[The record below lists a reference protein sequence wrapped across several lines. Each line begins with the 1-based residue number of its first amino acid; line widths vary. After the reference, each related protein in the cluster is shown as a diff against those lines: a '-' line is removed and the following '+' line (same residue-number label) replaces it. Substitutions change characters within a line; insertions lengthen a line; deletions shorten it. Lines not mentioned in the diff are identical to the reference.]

1 LKQLNKIKEVI
12 SGALENSSLIKLRM
26 TGLRFTAEEKLKEI
40 IVRPIEIKN
49 SIHLQFTIRYQTN
62 DITKNYKKEEA
73 LEFLDERMQNDF
85 YFLSVVT
92 LDKVYQLDLKKN
104 RITSSKNQN
113 NKPPSLSHNKEKVT
127 LLSAKSTFFYK
138 LGITSKAGHLLKG
151 KEAKFRQINKFVE
164 ILKPHLPIAINN
176 KTYKVVDMGCGKGYL
191 TFALYDYLTNTLEHQ
206 VEMKG
211 VDQREELMNS
221 CNLISK
227 ESNYKGLS
235 FEQGKIDAHS
245 GELDILIALHACDTA
260 TDDVLI
266 KGILS
271 EAQLIVCS
279 PCCHKQVRKS
289 MKMPTSLSGISNY
302 GILVERQAEIVTDSI
317 RTLILNHY
325 GYKTKIVEFISGEHT
340 PKNLLIIAEKKY
352 PISVDNKYLKSIREL
367 KSTFGVKEHYIEG
380 ILNNE

>member
-1 LKQLNKIKEVI
+1 MSQLNKIKEI
-12 SGALENSSLIKLRM
+12 IGKSLDDSTLAKLRM
-26 TGLRFTAEEKLKEI
+26 TGLRATAEKTLKEI
-40 IVRPIEIKN
+40 IIRPIQIKN
-49 SIHLQFTIRYQTN
+49 SLRLQFTYRHQTN
-62 DITKNYKKEEA
+62 DITKNYSKEEA
-73 LEFLDERMQNDF
+73 LELLSKNLQDNF

-92 LDKVYQLDLKKN
+92 LDKIHQLDLKKN
-104 RITSSKNQN
+104 RINSSKNQN
-113 NKPPSLSHNKEKVT
+113 KKQRSLSHNKEKKT
-127 LLSAKSTFFYK
+127 LISPKSKFFYD

-151 KEAKFRQINKFVE
+151 KEAKYRQINKFIE
-164 ILKPHLPIAINN
+164 ILQPHLHTIQTES
-176 KTYKVVDMGCGKGYL
+176 TYKVVDMGCGKGYL
-191 TFALYDYLTNTLEHQ
+191 TFALYDYLTNTLNHQ

-227 ESNYKGLS
+227 ESNYSGLS

-245 GELDILIALHACDTA
+245 GQLDILIALHACDTA

-289 MKMPTSLSGISNY
+289 MTMPTSLLGISSY
-302 GILVERQAEIVTDSI
+302 GILIERQAEIVTDSI
-317 RTLILNHY
+317 RTLMLNHY

-340 PKNLLIIAEKKY
+340 PKNLLIIAEKRHPK
-352 PISVDNKYLKSIREL
+352 SSDNKYLKSINEL
-367 KSTFGVKEHYIEG
+367 KSTFGVKEHYIER
-380 ILNNE
+380 ILKND

>member
-1 LKQLNKIKEVI
+1 MKQLIKIKEVI
-12 SGALENSSLIKLRM
+12 GGSLGNSSLIKLRM
-26 TGLRFTAEEKLKEI
+26 TGLRSTAEEKLKEI
-40 IVRPIEIKN
+40 IVRPIKIKK
-49 SIHLQFTIRYQTN
+49 SVRLQFTIRYQTN

-73 LEFLDERMQNDF
+73 LELLDERMQNDF

-92 LDKVYQLDLKKN
+92 LDKVYQLDLKKD

-127 LLSAKSTFFYK
+127 LLSAKSTFFHK

-164 ILKPHLPIAINN
+164 ILKPHLPIAIKN

-191 TFALYDYLTNTLEHQ
+191 TFALYDYLTNTLKHQ

-221 CNLISK
+221 CNLISQ

-235 FEQGKIDAHS
+235 FEQGKINAHS
-245 GELDILIALHACDTA
+245 GQLDILIALHACDTA

-302 GILVERQAEIVTDSI
+302 GILLERQAEIVTDSI

-352 PISVDNKYLKSIREL
+352 PISVDNKYLNSIREL